1 MKNFLLFMLFIGP
14 VAATECCEEE
24 DDEECRPK
32 YNYIE
37 VDHSYLRDEA
47 SWPTKNEDPF
57 VEALKN

>member
-1 MKNFLLFMLFIGP
+1 MKKCLIGCLFVGSVM
-14 VAATECCEEE
+14 ACECEEE
-24 DDEECRPK
+24 GDEECRPQ

-47 SWPTKNEDPF
+47 DWPTKNEDPF

>member
-1 MKNFLLFMLFIGP
+1 MKKSLICFLFVGSA
-14 VAATECCEEE
+14 VACECEVGS
-24 DDEECRPK
+24 DEECRPQ

-47 SWPTKNEDPF
+47 DWPTKNEDPF